1 MLELFSD
8 IHIPNPHKTTE
19 QAMFDYV
26 TLNDDVLAMPLIL
39 SYTHVYCTDI
49 LRNNK
54 TTNWITV

>member
-26 TLNDDVLAMPLIL
+26 TLNDDVIAMPLIL

-54 TTNWITV
+54 TTN